1 MNVVDVIRVIS
12 MALEDKYP
20 NMPVQDRDIDDTS
33 DRPCIII
40 DVSDISSELEAVG
53 YIKDSFDLEIYVYV
67 EDLNTGFLQLLDLK
81 NELLLWLSNTIQV
94 EDLGY
99 VTPSNVTAEIS
110 KVDKALRVTFGIEI
124 FTNFNNDDTSDL
136 EDMENLAYKE
146 G

>member
-1 MNVVDVIRVIS
+1 MNVIDVIRVVS
-12 MALEDKYP
+12 MTLEQKYP
-20 NMPVQDRDIDDTS
+20 IPVQDRDIDNTS
-33 DRPCIII
+33 ERPCIII
-40 DVSDISSELEAVG
+40 DVDNIESELEAVG

-110 KVDKALRVTFGIEI
+110 KADKALRVTFGIEI
-124 FTNFNNDDTSDL
+124 FTNFDNNDDSDL
-136 EDMENLAYKE
+136 EDMEILAYKE
-146 G
+146 N